1 MDDCRENYENW
12 HYRCQPHD
20 PQRST
25 NRYKSVMVVLIP
37 GKVTKLYHTVENN
50 ASYKNVSDIGPGK
63 LNLFHPS
70 EIWFR

>member
-1 MDDCRENYENW
+1 MADCRENYENW

-50 ASYKNVSDIGPGK
+50 ASYKNVSDIGCSLGWK
-63 LNLFHPS
+63 WLLA
-70 EIWFR
+70 